1 MKIGKITLDG
11 YNNYGNVLQN
21 YALNIILENYGEVES
36 IWHTSEEVMP
46 KTWWHWGW
54 KEPIKF
60 VLNYKGFRSKIFSDF
75 HGMEMVRQGKIK
87 DWCDRYISIRKAQAD
102 LRELDHEYDYFVV
115 GSDQVWNPY
124 FSNLNHFFLFFV
136 PPEKRIAYAA
146 SISCPEIS
154 KNKLPIYEKG
164 LVEMPFI
171 SMREQQGA
179 YMVKEI
185 CGRDV
190 PVLIDPTMLLSPNEW
205 RKVSRQPAW
214 YRGED
219 YILTYFLG
227 RRPNVVKGL
236 GQATGLKVVNLLDK
250 ELYEHYVTGPDEFLW
265 AIEHAELVY
274 TDSFH
279 GTVFSILFNT
289 PFVVCD
295 RVGSTVTEKM
305 GSRIDTLL
313 GYFGLGNR
321 RGTKATDYVIDNPL
335 DNPDW
340 SKVEKVLENER
351 MRASDYLNLAL
362 SR

>member
-1 MKIGKITLDG
+1 MKK
-11 YNNYGNVLQN
+11 
-21 YALNIILENYGEVES
+21 NIL
-36 IWHTSEEVMP
+36 
-46 KTWWHWGW
+46 
-54 KEPIKF
+54 
-60 VLNYKGFRSKIFSDF
+60 GF
-75 HGMEMVRQGKIK
+75 
-87 DWCDRYISIRKAQAD
+87 
-102 LRELDHEYDYFVV
+102 
-115 GSDQVWNPY
+115 
-124 FSNLNHFFLFFV
+124 
-136 PPEKRIAYAA
+136 
-146 SISCPEIS
+146 
-154 KNKLPIYEKG
+154 
-164 LVEMPFI
+164 
-171 SMREQQGA
+171 
-179 YMVKEI
+179 
-185 CGRDV
+185 
-190 PVLIDPTMLLSPNEW
+190 LS
-205 RKVSRQPAW
+205 
-214 YRGED
+214 
-219 YILTYFLG
+219 
-227 RRPNVVKGL
+227 
-236 GQATGLKVVNLLDK
+236 LLDK